1 MQVYTELVAPSAVT
15 HSLSLPLT
23 SATANNLVVA
33 KGSLLQIFTTKCIS
47 AELDPQTPGPQSS
60 VKDDDQHFDPRMN
73 NDGGL
78 EASFLGGESMIVR
91 TDRANHT
98 KLVLIAEIPLAG
110 TVIGLA
116 RVKVKNTISGG
127 EALLLAYKAAK
138 MCLTEWDPQRN
149 ALETTSIH
157 YYEKDELLG
166 APWETGFGD
175 YVNYLQADPGS
186 RCVAFKFGSRNLAI
200 LPFAQSEE
208 DLEMDDWDEDLD
220 GPRPVKEESTT
231 MTNGDGADKDLVRS
245 RYSPSFVLRLPLLDP
260 TLLHPVHLAFLHE
273 YREPTFGIISS
284 TQSPSAALGIKDHLT
299 YKVFTLDLQQ
309 RASTTILS
317 VTGLPRDLFKVVALP
332 APMGGALLVG
342 ENELIHVD
350 QSGKPNGVAVN
361 DMAKQITSFSLVDQA
376 ELGFR
381 LEGCAVDLLNADAGE
396 LLLILHDGRLAIVS
410 FRIDGRTVSGI
421 SVKLVSSENGGNLI
435 KSRVSCISRVGRN
448 SLFLGSESSDSVVLG
463 WSRKHGQEKRKKSR
477 LLDPDLALD
486 VDEIDLEDDEDDD
499 LYGNDSGEARPAHA
513 DADAAHGGP
522 NKTGDVI
529 FRIHDALL
537 SIGPIRDMTC
547 GHPAFAPESEEETLS
562 KGVTAE
568 LELACAVGRDS
579 AGSVAILNRQIQP
592 KVIGRFDFPEA
603 RGFWTMCAKKPMPKS
618 LGLPGASGAPIS
630 NDYDPAAQFD
640 KYMIVAKVDLDG
652 YETSDV
658 YALTAAGFETLKD
671 TEFEPAAGFTVEAGT
686 MGKQMR
692 IIQVLKSEVRCYDG
706 DLGLSQILPMLD
718 EETGAEPRIT
728 SASIVDPYLL
738 LIRDDSS
745 IFIAQIDSNNEL
757 EEVVKPEGPLRS
769 LKWLSGCLYN
779 DTQGAF
785 QARAGGGEQQPQPD
799 ASHRI
804 MMFLLSSTGAL
815 HVYSLLDLSRPVFE
829 AEALTSIPPYL
840 SADFVVRKGASKES
854 ISEIL
859 VADLGDAVSQTPYL
873 IVRHA
878 SDDITLY
885 EPIRHHKEGTAE
897 ANLSASLLF
906 KKSANAC
913 LAITAPEVSAE
924 DETEEPPRYVPL
936 RRCANVHGYS
946 TVFLPNSSPSF
957 ILKSS
962 KSIPRVIGLQGLG
975 VRGMST
981 FHTAG
986 CDRGFIYVDT
996 EGIAR
1001 VTELPADSNVAELG
1015 VSVKK
1020 IALECDVG
1028 MVSYHHP
1035 SGTYVAACSRLE
1047 PFELPRDDDYHKEW
1061 ARETVTFPP
1070 MTPRGI
1076 LKLINP
1082 VTWTVIHTLEMES
1095 CESIESMK
1103 TLHLE
1108 ISEETK
1114 EKRMLV
1120 AVGTALSKG
1129 EDLPTRG
1136 RVQVFDIVTVI
1147 PEPGRPETNK
1157 RLKLMAREEIP
1168 RGGVTALSEIGAQGL
1183 MLVSQGQKCMV
1194 RGLKEDGSLL
1204 PVAFLDMSCHVSSV
1218 KELPGTGLCVMA
1230 DAFKGLWFA
1239 GYTEEPYTFKV
1250 LGKSGGN
1257 LPLLMADFLP
1267 DGEDLSMVAVDA
1279 EGELHVLEFNP
1290 EHPKSL
1296 QGHLL
1301 LHRTSFSVTP
1311 NAPTLT
1317 LLLPRTFPPSSA
1329 HHPALSQSQSQ
1340 SQSQSPPSRSHM
1352 LLLLACPSG
1361 QLAALAPLSES
1372 TYRRLLSVTNQ
1383 LHPAIVP
1390 HGGLHAKAHRHAGD
1404 SSGTPASTVGV
1415 DTAASLGRVLVD
1427 GTVLARWNELGAG
1440 KRTDV
1445 AVRGGY
1451 DGAADLRGDLE
1462 GVLGWTGMG
1471 YF

>member
-1 MQVYTELVAPSAVT
+1 MHVYTELVAPSAVT

-47 AELDPQTPGPQSS
+47 AELDPLVQGGLSSS
-60 VKDDDQHFDPRMN
+60 VKDGQQQHFDPCMT
-73 NDGGL
+73 DEVGL

-91 TDRANHT
+91 TDRSNNT
-98 KLVLIAEIPLAG
+98 KLVLVAEIPLAG

-116 RVKVKNTISGG
+116 RVKVRNTVSGG

-166 APWETGFGD
+166 APWETSFGD
-175 YVNYLQADPGS
+175 CVNYLQADPGS

-200 LPFAQSEE
+200 LPFAQTEE

-220 GPRPVKEESTT
+220 GPRPAKEDTDT
-231 MTNGDGADKDLVRS
+231 VMTNGDDGKDLVRS
-245 RYSPSFVLRLPLLDP
+245 RYTPSFVLRLPLLDP

-284 TQSPSAALGIKDHLT
+284 TQAPSAALGIKDHLT

-350 QSGKPNGVAVN
+350 QSGKANGVAVN

-376 ELGFR
+376 ELGLR
-381 LEGCAVDLLNADAGE
+381 LEGCAVELLNADAGE
-396 LLLILHDGRLAIVS
+396 LLLILNNGRMAIIS
-410 FRIDGRTVSGI
+410 FRVDGRTVSGI
-421 SVKLVSSENGGNLI
+421 SVKLVIPENGGNLI
-435 KSRVSCISRVGRN
+435 KSRVSCISKLGKN
-448 SLFLGSESSDSVVLG
+448 TLFLGSESNDSVVLG
-463 WSRKHGQEKRKKSR
+463 WSRKHGQEKRKRSR
-477 LLDPDLALD
+477 VLDSDLALD
-486 VDEIDLEDDEDDD
+486 VDELDLEDDEDDD
-499 LYGNDSGEARPAHA
+499 LYGNDSTEARPAHA
-513 DADAAHGGP
+513 AHGGP
-522 NKTGDVI
+522 KPGDAI
-529 FRIHDALL
+529 FRIHDSLL
-537 SIGPIRDMTC
+537 SIAPIRDFTC
-547 GHPAFAPESEEETLS
+547 GRPAFAPESEEELLS

-568 LELACAVGRDS
+568 LELACAVGRDA
-579 AGSVAILNRQIQP
+579 AGAVAIINRQIQP

-603 RGFWTMCAKKPMPKS
+603 RGFWTMCVKKPMPKA
-618 LGLPGASGAPIS
+618 LGFGAGAQVS
-630 NDYDPAAQFD
+630 NDIDPAGQFD
-640 KYMIVAKVDLDG
+640 RYMIVAKVDLDG

-686 MGKQMR
+686 MGKQTR
-692 IIQVLKSEVRCYDG
+692 VIQVLKSEVRCYDG

-745 IFIAQIDSNNEL
+745 VFLAQIDNNNEL
-757 EEVVKPEGPLRS
+757 DEMAKPDGPLKS
-769 LKWLSGCLYN
+769 LKWSSGCLYY

-785 QARAGGGEQQPQPD
+785 QATAGERGPD
-799 ASHRI
+799 GAHRI

-815 HVYSLLDLSRPVFE
+815 HVYSLADLSNPVFL
-829 AEALTSIPPYL
+829 AEALTSIPPFL

-854 ISEIL
+854 IAEIL
-859 VADLGDAVSQTPYL
+859 VADLGDAVSQSPYL

-878 SDDITLY
+878 TDDLTFY
-885 EPIRHHKEGTAE
+885 EPVRHHKSGAAE
-897 ANLSASLLF
+897 ATLSGSLLF

-913 LAITAPEVSAE
+913 LATSAPELPD

-936 RRCANVHGYS
+936 RRCANIHGHS

-957 ILKSS
+957 IMKSS
-962 KSIPRVIGLQGLG
+962 KSIPRVLGLQGLG
-975 VRGMST
+975 VRGMSP

-986 CDRGFIYVDT
+986 CDHGFIYVDT

-1001 VTELPADSNVAELG
+1001 VTELPSNANLTELG
-1015 VSVKK
+1015 VSVTK
-1020 IALECDVG
+1020 IPLDTDADLL
-1028 MVSYHHP
+1028 SYHHP
-1035 SGTYVAACSRLE
+1035 TGSYVAACTTLE

-1061 ARETVTFPP
+1061 ARETLSFPP
-1070 MTPRGI
+1070 MMPRGV

-1108 ISEETK
+1108 VSEETK
-1114 EKRMLV
+1114 ERRMLV
-1120 AVGTALSKG
+1120 AVGSALSKG

-1157 RLKLMAREEIP
+1157 RLKLMAKEEIP
-1168 RGGVTALSEIGAQGL
+1168 RGAVTALSEIGAQGL

-1218 KELPGTGLCVMA
+1218 KELPGTGLCLMA

-1239 GYTEEPYTFKV
+1239 GYTEEPYTFQV
-1250 LGKSGGN
+1250 LGKSSGN
-1257 LPLLMADFLP
+1257 LPLLTADFLP
-1267 DGEDLSMVAVDA
+1267 DGDDLSMVAVDA
-1279 EGELHVLEFNP
+1279 EGDLHVLEFNP

-1301 LHRTSFSVTP
+1301 VHRTSFSVTP
-1311 NAPTLT
+1311 NEPTMT
-1317 LLLPRTFPPSSA
+1317 LLLPRTV
-1329 HHPALSQSQSQ
+1329 PASMQGHGQAQ
-1340 SQSQSPPSRSHM
+1340 GRANMQ
-1352 LLLLACPSG
+1352 LLLACPSG
-1361 QLAALAPLSES
+1361 QIAALAPLPES
-1372 TYRRLLSVTNQ
+1372 MHRRLLSVTNQ

-1390 HGGLHAKAHRHAGD
+1390 HGGLHAKAFRHAGEH
-1404 SSGTPASTVGV
+1404 SATGATVGV
-1415 DTAASLGRVLVD
+1415 DTAASSGQALVD
-1427 GTVLARWNELGAG
+1427 GTVLARWNELGAA
-1440 KRTDV
+1440 KRAEV
-1445 AVRGGY
+1445 AIRGGY
-1451 DGAADLRGDLE
+1451 DGAGDLRGDLE
-1462 GVLGWTGMG
+1462 GVLGWTGMA